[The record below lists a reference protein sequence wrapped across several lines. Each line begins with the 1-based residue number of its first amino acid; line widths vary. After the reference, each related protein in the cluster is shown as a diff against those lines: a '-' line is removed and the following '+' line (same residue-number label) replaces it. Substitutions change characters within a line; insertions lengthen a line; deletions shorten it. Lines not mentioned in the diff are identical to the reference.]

1 MTYAVR
7 RWCVHCG
14 RLIEGE
20 AVTIPGF
27 SASGARPDA
36 YRHPTCRPLA
46 APRPRSYPAGPA
58 GLR

>member
-1 MTYAVR
+1 MTYPVR

-20 AVTIPGF
+20 AVAIPGF

-36 YRHPTCRPLA
+36 YRHPTCR
-46 APRPRSYPAGPA
+46 APTVRPRSYPTS
-58 GLR
+58 

>member
-1 MTYAVR
+1 MTHPVR

-20 AVTIPGF
+20 ALVIPGF

-36 YRHPTCRPLA
+36 YRHPVCRPPA
-46 APRPRSYPAGPA
+46 APRPNGR
-58 GLR
+58 